1 MSRRK
6 PRSPGVSLRGRALG
20 YGFYDDEA
28 KTDGGKRLLR
38 RRVRFMD
45 KVALRR
51 LVSDATA
58 R

>member
-20 YGFYDDEA
+20 LHFYDDEA

-38 RRVRFMD
+38 RRVRSMG
-45 KVALRR
+45 KAALRR
-51 LVSDATA
+51 LDFDAA